1 MDLDQ
6 FIAAVEVLRHPELR
20 GRPVVVGGD
29 GDPTKRGVVST
40 ASYEAR
46 EYGVHSG
53 LPLRTAAR
61 RLPDAVFLPV
71 DREAYEEISA
81 SVMDVLR
88 SSGAVV
94 EVLGWD
100 EAFLGVDT
108 SDPEGFARSLANRVR
123 AATQLDC
130 TVGIGENKLQAK
142 IATGFGKPAGV
153 FRLTSA
159 NWFEV
164 LGDRPTD
171 ALWGI
176 GAKTARK
183 LAGLGIGTVS
193 DLASADPDAL
203 AAVFGPMTG
212 PWLVLLGRGRGDA
225 DVDDSPYVARGH
237 GKEETFQ
244 QNIGDWAR
252 VQAEVARIAG
262 LLAADLVVE
271 GRPAVRVVVKVRYAP
286 FVTETHGVTLEA
298 PSSDAAVIEE
308 AALSAL
314 ERFAGRRPVRLLG
327 VRAEFGLVRRGEL
340 GALGVPGQAAGVL
353 QAHAAGLRREPVDR
367 RAAHQVVRAD
377 PDERRA
383 RARRALAADLLVA
396 AHAGEAADFDLD
408 RVGDIDVRAAH
419 DGDEVEGELA
429 ALDLGLAQ
437 VDLVAAHDRDGVDA
451 AHGAEP
457 AAPVRAAHDG
467 DHPPHRLA
475 PRGCQARPGRLAGL
489 ARQVAGQ
496 GGQLT
501 AGLGGQRAAGS
512 ILELVQGQPADG
524 GVIAQRAQHRV
535 ALGVGNPEGIIRFAH
550 CRPLASW
557 RTDQ

>member
-1 MDLDQ
+1 VTRWVLHVDLDQ

-46 EYGVHSG
+46 EHGVHSG

-71 DREAYEEISA
+71 DREAYEEVSA
-81 SVMDVLR
+81 EVMDVLR
-88 SSGAVV
+88 ASGAVV

-100 EAFLGVDT
+100 EAFLGIDVD
-108 SDPEGFARSLANRVR
+108 DPEAFARSLASRVR
-123 AATQLDC
+123 EATELDC

-153 FRLTSA
+153 FRLTSG

-183 LAGLGIGTVS
+183 LAGLGIDTVS
-193 DLASADPDAL
+193 DLAAADPDAL

-212 PWLVLLGRGRGDA
+212 PWLVLLSRGRGDA

-244 QNIGDWAR
+244 QNIADWSR
-252 VQAEVARIAG
+252 VQDEVRRIAG
-262 LLAADLVVE
+262 LLAADLAAE

-286 FVTETHGVTLEA
+286 FVTETHGVSLSS
-298 PSSDAAVIEE
+298 PSLAAAVIEE

-327 VRAEFGLVRRGEL
+327 VRAEFG
-340 GALGVPGQAAGVL
+340 
-353 QAHAAGLRREPVDR
+353 
-367 RAAHQVVRAD
+367 
-377 PDERRA
+377 
-383 RARRALAADLLVA
+383 
-396 AHAGEAADFDLD
+396 
-408 RVGDIDVRAAH
+408 I
-419 DGDEVEGELA
+419 
-429 ALDLGLAQ
+429 
-437 VDLVAAHDRDGVDA
+437 
-451 AHGAEP
+451 
-457 AAPVRAAHDG
+457 
-467 DHPPHRLA
+467 
-475 PRGCQARPGRLAGL
+475 
-489 ARQVAGQ
+489 
-496 GGQLT
+496 
-501 AGLGGQRAAGS
+501 
-512 ILELVQGQPADG
+512 
-524 GVIAQRAQHRV
+524 
-535 ALGVGNPEGIIRFAH
+535 
-550 CRPLASW
+550 
-557 RTDQ
+557 